1 MRQPDAENADKA
13 QGRAWVTEFMNKEFQ
28 VVDKDKTT
36 VISHEA
42 PAPRPQMPGGGILYI
57 IGLPGSGKSAVAER
71 LARELG
77 CPALSLPQDD
87 PGEAL
92 DHILA
97 SGPAVVEVPHKLLLG
112 EAFRQ
117 RLQSTGRVLYLMAS
131 VEALAGRLAA
141 TPEEQ
146 NAVRERLGRL
156 RSSYE
161 PLMMQTLH
169 LMAPADAP
177 LGEVLADVLE
187 RVRM

>member
-1 MRQPDAENADKA
+1 MTKFIR
-13 QGRAWVTEFMNKEFQ
+13 REFQ
-28 VVDKDKTT
+28 VDEPDKTT
-36 VISHEA
+36 IVRHDA

-71 LARELG
+71 LAHELG
-77 CPALSLPQDD
+77 CPALTLPLDE

-92 DHILA
+92 ERILA
-97 SGPAVVEVPHKLLLG
+97 AGPAGSAVVEVPHKLLLG

-131 VEALAGRLAA
+131 VEAMAERLAK

-146 NAVRERLGRL
+146 AKVRERLGRL
-156 RSSYE
+156 RTSYE
-161 PLMMQTLH
+161 PLFMQTLH

-177 LGEVLADVLE
+177 LDEVLADVLE

>member
-1 MRQPDAENADKA
+1 MAEFI
-13 QGRAWVTEFMNKEFQ
+13 RKEFH
-28 VVDKDKTT
+28 VDEPDKTT
-36 VISHEA
+36 VVRHDT

-57 IGLPGSGKSAVAER
+57 IGLPGSGKSAVAEG

-77 CPALSLPQDD
+77 CAAHTLPLDQ

-92 DHILA
+92 DRILA
-97 SGPAVVEVPHKLLLG
+97 AGPAGPAVVEVPHKLLLG

-131 VEALAGRLAA
+131 AEAMAQRQAK

-146 NAVRERLGRL
+146 ALVRERLGRL
-156 RSSYE
+156 RTSYE
-161 PLMMQTLH
+161 PLFMQTLH

-177 LGEVLADVLE
+177 LDEVLADVLE

>member
-1 MRQPDAENADKA
+1 
-13 QGRAWVTEFMNKEFQ
+13 VTEFIRKEFQ
-28 VVDKDKTT
+28 VDEPDKVT
-36 VISHEA
+36 VIRHDA

-57 IGLPGSGKSAVAER
+57 IGLPGSGKSAVAEG

-77 CPALSLPQDD
+77 RPAHTLPLD
-87 PGEAL
+87 GAGAAL
-92 DHILA
+92 DSLLA
-97 SGPAVVEVPHKLLLG
+97 QGPAALMVVEVPHKLLTG

-131 VEALAGRLAA
+131 VEAIAARLGM
-141 TPEEQ
+141 TQEE
-146 NAVRERLGRL
+146 RERLGRQ
-156 RSSYE
+156 RSTYE
-161 PLMMQTLH
+161 PLFMQTLH

>member
-1 MRQPDAENADKA
+1 
-13 QGRAWVTEFMNKEFQ
+13 VTEFIRKEFQ
-28 VVDKDKTT
+28 INEPDKAT
-36 VISHEA
+36 VIRHDA

-57 IGLPGSGKSAVAER
+57 IGLPGSGKSAVAEG

-77 CPALSLPQDD
+77 CAALSLPLDGPDQ
-87 PGEAL
+87 AL
-92 DHILA
+92 DAILA
-97 SGPAVVEVPHKLLLG
+97 DAAPMVVEVPHKLLLG

-131 VEALAGRLAA
+131 VEAMAERQAK

-146 NAVRERLGRL
+146 AVIRERLGRL
-156 RSSYE
+156 RTSYE
-161 PLMMQTLH
+161 PLFMQTLH